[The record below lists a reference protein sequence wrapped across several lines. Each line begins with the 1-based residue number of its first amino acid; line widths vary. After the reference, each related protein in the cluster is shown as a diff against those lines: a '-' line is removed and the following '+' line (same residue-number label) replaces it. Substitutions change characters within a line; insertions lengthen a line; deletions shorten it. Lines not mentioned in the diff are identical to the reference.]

1 MMGCAPKL
9 SHPTYGYGIQNKNDI
24 VIARVSEGIDYL
36 VEYNSKNYYVID
48 NGTLQMFDPTTLP
61 PDLVRCN
68 ESKCHMTGTLWVTPE
83 VGATVENDEKSLY
96 LNNAVQYA
104 IRGDFT
110 TATFGYLFFYLD
122 YMTEKFAQIDVT
134 IADIDDYDFENSYT
148 YRILKNKEKMYPGF
162 EVMQVAFGDHTQIT
176 SQTGN
181 GWTPSD
187 RGIRIKIDVKTTR
200 PIATD
205 PDKRNDINSYAGTT
219 VGLSSLK
226 VICDKSELH
235 KSDNVILSCLQSIQ
249 PDISVDATDASC
261 FGQQYDK
268 DSASVEF
275 SIEART
281 RSKNDFWINPF
292 ERKGD
297 QLIAAIPKTVV
308 KTIEEVE
315 IVNGDKKEVYGR
327 FRLPDLAEGCNS
339 IIVSLGQ
346 ECEGIYLEPL
356 QAPSVTPVDETE
368 FVAIYRPKEDDFGVV
383 YVNKRHIDKKV
394 LVTYDAETEVD
405 HFVADAEK
413 LDSFETEFIVP
424 ITQNNGIKEYVKF
437 YALVTEHS
445 TEFTPTDEASLSLT
459 LQVVRKNGKFYD
471 RFRLVN

>member
-1 MMGCAPKL
+1 MGCKPKL

-36 VEYNSKNYYVID
+36 VEHNAKNYYAID
-48 NGTLQMFDPTTLP
+48 KGSLQMFDPTTMP

-68 ESKCHMTGTLWVTPE
+68 ESKCHMTGTLWVTSE
-83 VGATVENDEKSLY
+83 LGDTTTDGNEIY
-96 LNNAVQYA
+96 LNTAVEYS
-104 IRGDFT
+104 IREDFT

-122 YMTEKFAQIDVT
+122 YMTANNALVSVT
-134 IADIDDYDFENSYT
+134 VADIDDFDFKNSYT
-148 YRILKNKEKMYPGF
+148 YQITENKSKMYPGF
-162 EVMQVAFGDHTQIT
+162 EVMQVAFGDHTQIA
-176 SQTGN
+176 SQTGE

-187 RGIRIKIDVKTTR
+187 RGIRFKINVRTAQKLAAEN
-200 PIATD
+200 PQ
-205 PDKRNDINSYAGTT
+205 DINSYVGTT

-235 KSDNVILSCLQSIQ
+235 KADNVILSCLQSIQ

-281 RSKNDFWINPF
+281 RSKNDYWINPF

-315 IVNGDKKEVYGR
+315 GPNNQVYGR
-327 FRLPDLAEGCNS
+327 FRLPDLAAGCNS

-356 QAPSVTPVDETE
+356 QAPTVTPVDESE
-368 FVAIYRPKEDDFGVV
+368 FVAIYQPKEDDFGVV
-383 YVNKRHIDKKV
+383 YVNKRHINKNV

-405 HFVADAEK
+405 HFVADTDK
-413 LDSFETEFIVP
+413 LESFEAEFIVP

-445 TEFTPTDEASLSLT
+445 TEFTNTDEASLSLT

>member
-1 MMGCAPKL
+1 MGCKPKL

-36 VEYNSKNYYVID
+36 VEHNAKNYYVIED
-48 NGTLQMFDPTTLP
+48 GTLQMFDPTTLP

-83 VGATVENDEKSLY
+83 LGEAVENDAESRY
-96 LNNAVQYA
+96 LNTGIQYA
-104 IRGDFT
+104 IREDFT

-122 YMTEKFAQIDVT
+122 YMTEKFAKIDVT
-134 IADIDDYDFENSYT
+134 VADIDDYDFKNSYT
-148 YRILKNKEKMYPGF
+148 YRILEKKPKMYPGF
-162 EVMQVAFGDHTQIT
+162 EVLQVAFGDHAQIAE
-176 SQTGN
+176 QTGD

-187 RGIRIKIDVKTTR
+187 RGIRIKIA
-200 PIATD
+200 IATVRPFVTD
-205 PDKRNDINSYAGTT
+205 TDHRNDINSYTGTT
-219 VGLSSLK
+219 VGVSSLK

-235 KSDNVILSCLQSIQ
+235 KADNVVLSCLQSIQ

-281 RSKNDFWINPF
+281 RSKNDYWINPF

-297 QLIAAIPKTVV
+297 KLIAAIPKTVV

-315 IVNGDKKEVYGR
+315 GPNHEVYGR

-346 ECEGIYLEPL
+346 ECEGVYLEPL
-356 QAPSVTPVDETE
+356 QAPSVTPVDESE
-368 FVAIYRPKEDDFGVV
+368 FIAIYRPKEDDFGVV
-383 YVNKRHIDKKV
+383 YVNKRHINKNV

-405 HFVADAEK
+405 HFVADTDK
-413 LDSFETEFIVP
+413 LESFESEFIVP

-445 TEFTPTDEASLSLT
+445 TELTNSDEASLSLT
-459 LQVVRKNGKFYD
+459 LQVLRKNGKFYD